1 MPDTPSASM
10 RVPNL
15 IRRLRENWRAMVE
28 DIDQAEILRSL
39 RADGQLTARYLF
51 MVAIAAGI
59 ATIGLLLNS
68 PAVIIGAML
77 ISPLMGPIALTGASV
92 ATLSAPH
99 MRAGL
104 SALAAGALAALT
116 LSGLIVLLSPLHDST
131 PEILARTR
139 PNLFDLV
146 VAVLSGLAG
155 GYATVRGRGG
165 AVVGVAIATAL
176 MPPLAV
182 VAFGIVSRQWQLASG
197 AGLLFLTN
205 MVAIALA
212 IALVLSCYGF
222 ARRETRSKLV
232 WQTVLWGVLLAPLAY
247 PLTASLQSIV
257 AETYFAQ
264 RSSEVIRTRIGNDG
278 RIERLS
284 LSYPDRDSVRVE
296 AVVLLREPV
305 DSLEEAVTAAL
316 QADSGRQWTVRIAQL
331 QVADPA
337 ALLAERSAI
346 ANPVAAPP
354 PVAIVA
360 ERSPL
365 DGFPLPLEQ
374 AAVDHARRTALLVP
388 RAEVR
393 LPLGTYRQAEAEAA
407 RAHPGW
413 TVRVRPPLVAIPPVH
428 FAHTS
433 AHIDTASES
442 RLDDVAWA
450 VRAWGAV
457 AVDVTGYA
465 STEAGGNLPLARAR
479 AEGVAEI
486 LRTRGLE
493 VATDAIYPA
502 ADQWQI
508 EHEQGM
514 AHFRRAELRVRPLT
528 TAVE

>member
-1 MPDTPSASM
+1 MQG
-10 RVPNL
+10 PNL
-15 IRRLRENWRAMVE
+15 IQRLRSRWHAMVE
-28 DIDQAEILRSL
+28 DIDQADILRLL

-77 ISPLMGPIALTGASV
+77 ISPLMGPIALTGAAV

-99 MRAGL
+99 LRAGL
-104 SALAAGALAALT
+104 TALAAGAVAALA
-116 LSGLIVLLSPLHDST
+116 LAGLIVLFSPLHENT

-232 WQTVLWGVLLAPLAY
+232 WQTVLWGALLTPLAY
-247 PLTASLQSIV
+247 PLTTSLQSIV
-257 AETYFAQ
+257 AETFFAQ
-264 RSSEVIRTRIGNDG
+264 RSSDVIRARIGDDG

-284 LSYPDRDSVRVE
+284 LSFPDSDSVRVE
-296 AVVLLREPV
+296 AVVLLSEPV
-305 DSLEEAVTAAL
+305 ESLEQRVTEAL
-316 QADSGRQWTVRIAQL
+316 QADSGRRWSVRIAQL

-337 ALLAERSAI
+337 ALLAERSAV
-346 ANPVAAPP
+346 ANPVAAPAQ
-354 PVAIVA
+354 VALVA
-360 ERSPL
+360 EGSPL

-374 AAVDHARRTALLVP
+374 AAIDHARRTALMVP
-388 RAEVR
+388 RAGVR
-393 LPLGTYRQAEAEAA
+393 LPLATYRQAEAEAA
-407 RAHPGW
+407 SAYPGW
-413 TVRVRPPLVAIPPVH
+413 NVRVRPPLVAMPPVH

-433 AHIDTASES
+433 ADIDRDAAA
-442 RLDDVAWA
+442 RLDDIVWA
-450 VRAWGAV
+450 VRAWGAGGV
-457 AVDVTGYA
+457 AVTGYA
-465 STEAGGNLPLARAR
+465 STEGGGNLPLAQAR
-479 AEGVAEI
+479 ADNVAEV
-486 LRTRGLE
+486 LRGRGLDVSIE
-493 VATDAIYPA
+493 AIYPA
-502 ADQWQI
+502 PEQHAI
-508 EHEQGM
+508 EHERGM
-514 AHFRRAELRVRPLT
+514 SHFRRVEFRIRPIALGS
-528 TAVE
+528 E